1 MPTPPTAPLP
11 RREREIMDILFGLG
25 EGAAEEVRARLTDP
39 PSYSA
44 VRALLARLEAKG
56 HIKHR
61 EEGLRYVYS
70 PTVTPT
76 TARRAALKQY
86 VRTFFGGS
94 VGEMVTSLLRHE
106 TWSDEELASLQDEI
120 NRARKERKR

>member
-1 MPTPPTAPLP
+1 MPTPAPAQLP

-25 EGAAEEVRARLTDP
+25 EGAAEDVRARLTHP

-56 HIKHR
+56 LIKHR

-94 VGEMVTSLLRHE
+94 VGEMVTSLLRNE
-106 TWSDEELASLQDEI
+106 TWSDDELASLQDEI
-120 NRARKERKR
+120 NRVRKERNK

>member
-1 MPTPPTAPLP
+1 MPSLPPAKLP
-11 RREREIMDILFGLG
+11 RREREIMDVLFGLG
-25 EGAAEEVRARLTDP
+25 EAAAEDVRARLTDP

-56 HIKHR
+56 QIKHR

-70 PTVTPT
+70 PTLAPT
-76 TARRAALKQY
+76 TARRVALKQY

-94 VGEMVTSLLRHE
+94 VGDMVTSLLRSE
-106 TWSDEELASLQDEI
+106 SWSDDELVTLQDEI
-120 NRARKERKR
+120 NRVRKERNK

>member
-1 MPTPPTAPLP
+1 MPTPAPAQLP

-25 EGAAEEVRARLTDP
+25 EGAAEDVRARLTHP

-70 PTVTPT
+70 PTVAPT
-76 TARRAALKQY
+76 TARRAVMKQY
-86 VRTFFGGS
+86 VKTFFGGS
-94 VGEMVTSLLRHE
+94 LGDMVTSLLRNE
-106 TWSDEELASLQDEI
+106 TWSD
-120 NRARKERKR
+120 